1 MGQNLSLTEV
11 NELLYTSASVVCDT
25 PGIKVRSK
33 TQKKPKVPMWKRRI
47 EKDIQKIR
55 GEISILAE
63 ILQGRCIK
71 EKKKRALMRK
81 YTGEN
86 SAYQE
91 LKW

>member
-1 MGQNLSLTEV
+1 
-11 NELLYTSASVVCDT
+11 
-25 PGIKVRSK
+25 
-33 TQKKPKVPMWKRRI
+33 MWKRRI
-47 EKDIQKIR
+47 DKNIKKIR